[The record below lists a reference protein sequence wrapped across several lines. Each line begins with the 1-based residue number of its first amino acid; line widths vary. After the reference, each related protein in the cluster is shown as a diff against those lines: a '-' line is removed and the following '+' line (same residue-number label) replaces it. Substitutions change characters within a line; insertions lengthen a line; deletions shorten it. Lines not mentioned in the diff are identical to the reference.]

1 MRVPALAYSTSVT
14 ASWAN
19 FPPRVHRRVHAY
31 SVAATNILSRRKA
44 LLDYLQGAVWV
55 LPTFG
60 VAAGLG
66 AGAIL
71 SMIPVKPDSLVDKL
85 MFQGTAGDARGVLIV
100 VSATMIT
107 TIGIVF
113 SLTVLSLQIASSQF
127 SVRLL
132 RTFLRDVPNQVVL
145 AIFACTFAYST
156 GGLHTVG
163 QHADGGAFVPKIAV
177 TGSLALAFVSIAAL
191 IYFLH
196 HLMHSIQI
204 DTIMNKVRQRTRGL
218 IDQLFPEPDRPD
230 RPAETPPDPPATAVP
245 LLAPQSGYLQ
255 TVDIDDIAGLA
266 AASRHSVL
274 LTTFVGDYVT
284 AGGLLGWYWRRT
296 STPGH
301 PDSEFAQRCLQ
312 HVHVGF
318 ERTLQQDVRFG
329 LRQLVDI
336 ALRALSPAVNDPYTA
351 IQVVH
356 HLSAVES
363 VLASRAL
370 ADDVRRNS
378 AGELLVWLPYPGF
391 AAYLHVGCAQI
402 RRYGTRE
409 PLVLT
414 SLLQLLSAVAQNCV
428 DPSRRAAVQTQIA
441 LVVRVAQRE
450 FADESDRSLVVG
462 AAARAREVAEHPGT
476 LAPPPSAFGQVAAA
490 TAAASTTAAETNAES
505 AKKHPGAG

>member
-1 MRVPALAYSTSVT
+1 MSAKRPRPVHALSVT
-14 ASWAN
+14 ASN
-19 FPPRVHRRVHAY
+19 LLRRR
-31 SVAATNILSRRKA
+31 SVIR
-44 LLDYLQGAVWV
+44 DYVQGAVWV
-55 LPTFG
+55 LPTLG
-60 VAAGLG
+60 VALGLG

-71 SMIPVKPDSLVDKL
+71 SIIPVKPGSLIEKV

-113 SLTVLSLQIASSQF
+113 SLTVLSLQIASTQF

-163 QHADGGAFVPKIAV
+163 EHVDGGAFVPKVAV
-177 TGSLALAFVSIAAL
+177 SGSLALAFVSIGAL

-204 DTIMNKVRQRTRGL
+204 DAIMEKVRQRTLGL
-218 IDQLFPEPDRPD
+218 IDELYPEPDTPD
-230 RPAETPPDPPATAVP
+230 RQPQTPPTPPVEAKP

-255 TVDIDDIAGLA
+255 TVNVDDIAEVA
-266 AASRHSVL
+266 AASRHTVQL
-274 LTTFVGDYVT
+274 AIFVGDYIT
-284 AGGLLGWYWRRT
+284 AGCVLGWCWRSGT
-296 STPGH
+296 TPAAPESG
-301 PDSEFAQRCLQ
+301 FARRHLR
-312 HVHVGF
+312 HIHIGF

-336 ALRALSPAVNDPYTA
+336 ALRALSPAINDPYTA

-370 ADDVRRNS
+370 PDDVRRDI
-378 AGELLVWLPYPGF
+378 AGELLVWLPYPSF
-391 AAYLHVGCAQI
+391 ATYLHVGCAQI
-402 RRYGTRE
+402 RRYGSRE
-409 PLVLT
+409 PLVLAA
-414 SLLQLLSAVAQNCV
+414 LLQLLSAVAQNCV
-428 DPSRRAAVQTQIA
+428 DPARRVAVQTEIA
-441 LVVRVAQRE
+441 LGVRAAQRE
-450 FADESDRSLVVG
+450 LTDESDRAMVVG
-462 AAARAREVAEHPGT
+462 AAARATEVVERPGT

-490 TAAASTTAAETNAES
+490 KAAVSTVATPEHS
-505 AKKHPGAG
+505 GPR

>member
-1 MRVPALAYSTSVT
+1 MT
-14 ASWAN
+14 AGSL
-19 FPPRVHRRVHAY
+19 
-31 SVAATNILSRRKA
+31 ISRRSVIR
-44 LLDYLQGAVWV
+44 DYLQGAVWV

-60 VAAGLG
+60 VVLGLAAG
-66 AGAIL
+66 AVL
-71 SMIPVKPDSLVDKL
+71 SLIPVKPGSLIDKL

-163 QHADGGAFVPKIAV
+163 EHADGGAFIPKVAV
-177 TGSLALAFVSIAAL
+177 SGSLALAFVSLGAL

-204 DTIMNKVRQRTRGL
+204 DTIMEKVRMRTLGL
-218 IDQLFPEPDRPD
+218 INEMYPEPDTPDRRVETPPD
-230 RPAETPPDPPATAVP
+230 RPAEAVP

-255 TVDIDDIAGLA
+255 TVDIDDIAEFA
-266 AASRHSVL
+266 AATGHTVQL
-274 LTTFVGDYVT
+274 VTFVGDYVT
-284 AGGLLGWYWRRT
+284 AGCLLGWCWRRGT
-296 STPGH
+296 KTGPAESDFP
-301 PDSEFAQRCLQ
+301 QRCLRS
-312 HVHVGF
+312 VHIGF
-318 ERTLQQDVRFG
+318 ERTLHQDVRFG

-336 ALRALSPAVNDPYTA
+336 ALRALSPAINDPYTA

-363 VLASRAL
+363 VLAARAL
-370 ADDVRRNS
+370 PDDVRRDS

-391 AAYLHVGCAQI
+391 AAYLHVGCGQI
-402 RRYGTRE
+402 RRYGMHE
-409 PLVLT
+409 PLVLAA
-414 SLLQLLSAVAQNCV
+414 LLQLLSAVAQNCLA
-428 DPSRRAAVQTQIA
+428 PSRRAAVQTQIA
-441 LVVRVAQRE
+441 LVVHAAQRGL
-450 FADESDRSLVVG
+450 ADEADRAMVVG
-462 AAARAREVAEHPGT
+462 AAARATEVVEKPGT
-476 LAPPPSAFGQVAAA
+476 LAPPSSAFGQVAAA
-490 TAAASTTAAETNAES
+490 QAAASTVTSTQGTG
-505 AKKHPGAG
+505 PR